1 MAMEESNLYIWCLVE
16 TRDTAL
22 GHKTRFPARSTPFK
36 ELVPEMELAGLFE
49 NEYFHEALSPLRIE
63 EVGEDFVTIRFR
75 DERFTLRKGERH
87 ATSLYRSSNT
97 YLSEYVGV
105 EAELSLTRPP
115 VPNSGT
121 HVNIF

>member
-1 MAMEESNLYIWCLVE
+1 MAMEESTLYIWCLVE

-63 EVGEDFVTIRFR
+63 EVGEDHVTICFR
-75 DERFTLRKGERH
+75 GERFTLHRGERH
-87 ATSLYRSSNT
+87 ATSLYRSSST
-97 YLSEYVGV
+97 YLSEYIGI
-105 EAELSLTRPP
+105 EAELS
-115 VPNSGT
+115 
-121 HVNIF
+121 